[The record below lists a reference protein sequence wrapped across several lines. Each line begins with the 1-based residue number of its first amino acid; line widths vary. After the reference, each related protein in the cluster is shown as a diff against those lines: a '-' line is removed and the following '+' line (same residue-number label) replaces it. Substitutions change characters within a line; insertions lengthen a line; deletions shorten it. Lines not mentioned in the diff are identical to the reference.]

1 MFKGNDALNIDKDE
15 ANDHGA
21 SNTFYAKSDGSLAP
35 AGSGNDMLSPTT
47 GSWLG
52 FVMAN
57 PGAYY
62 P

>member
-1 MFKGNDALNIDKDE
+1 MFKSKEVSDEDEDKAE
-15 ANDHGA
+15 DHGA
-21 SNTFYAKSDGSLAP
+21 SNTFYAKADGSLAP